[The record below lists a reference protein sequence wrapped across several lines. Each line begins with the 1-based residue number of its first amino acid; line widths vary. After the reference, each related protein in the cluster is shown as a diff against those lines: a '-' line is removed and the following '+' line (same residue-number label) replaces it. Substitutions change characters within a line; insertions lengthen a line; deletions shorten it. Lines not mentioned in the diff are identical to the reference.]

1 MNFQESFKQMR
12 LAVFPSVSCLYICYR
27 TFIYRFI
34 MFLMFRYPDVA
45 ERQRMLWD
53 AKYQTISKQL
63 NITEAQE
70 KKIKGKL
77 ELPAEIF

>member
-1 MNFQESFKQMR
+1 
-12 LAVFPSVSCLYICYR
+12 
-27 TFIYRFI
+27 

-77 ELPAEIF
+77 ELHAEIFQDLIWGWISAPCQLKNE

>member
-1 MNFQESFKQMR
+1 M
-12 LAVFPSVSCLYICYR
+12 LVYICSR
-27 TFIYRFI
+27 TFIKGCI

-77 ELPAEIF
+77 ELYAEIF

>member
-1 MNFQESFKQMR
+1 MIKFEETDEIDS
-12 LAVFPSVSCLYICYR
+12 FPSSLMLVYIWDFNIEMRC
-27 TFIYRFI
+27 I

-77 ELPAEIF
+77 NYVQRFS